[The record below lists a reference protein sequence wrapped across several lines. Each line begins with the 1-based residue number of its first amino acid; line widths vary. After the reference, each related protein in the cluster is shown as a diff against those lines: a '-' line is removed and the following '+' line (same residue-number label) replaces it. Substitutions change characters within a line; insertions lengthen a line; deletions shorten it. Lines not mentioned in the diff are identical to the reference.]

1 MRNKERVTMD
11 KSQKYTKRER
21 ILNIVHY
28 SFLIMLFFYTFR
40 AVVCVD
46 SGFFQGDFLGD
57 LKKACLCAGINEI
70 FTFIGASAFVSF
82 GIIGTYEFLYS
93 NGLSFLTPP
102 IFIHFK
108 EAKYEKQ
115 AEKMMKTYYEKDI
128 DFIREYEKERIGY
141 ILQAMGIDE
150 TQFHH
155 IKYELVKTRT
165 MPINRI
171 KDMRH
176 KAEKILYDKRFI
188 IDQSTIAICNRVYK
202 EVDYFINLY
211 TALYDSQLCKNISY
225 IMANYI
231 IKLMR
236 EDINKIDYI
245 VIPYGGNLLLGLE
258 IGKILRKPIV
268 AIQEQERI
276 LKNEFW
282 DGNYQT
288 KKNTKNNIIVIH
300 DVLVTGERIYKS
312 VEKLPADTYII
323 KGLYCLIKYR
333 NKKYKPQKDLKE
345 HDIYNINYLIETDE
359 NILKNVC
366 KKG

>member
-165 MPINRI
+165 MTNI
-171 KDMRH
+171 K
-176 KAEKILYDKRFI
+176 
-188 IDQSTIAICNRVYK
+188 
-202 EVDYFINLY
+202 
-211 TALYDSQLCKNISY
+211 
-225 IMANYI
+225 
-231 IKLMR
+231 
-236 EDINKIDYI
+236 
-245 VIPYGGNLLLGLE
+245 
-258 IGKILRKPIV
+258 
-268 AIQEQERI
+268 
-276 LKNEFW
+276 
-282 DGNYQT
+282 
-288 KKNTKNNIIVIH
+288 
-300 DVLVTGERIYKS
+300 
-312 VEKLPADTYII
+312 
-323 KGLYCLIKYR
+323 
-333 NKKYKPQKDLKE
+333 
-345 HDIYNINYLIETDE
+345 
-359 NILKNVC
+359 
-366 KKG
+366 